1 MIEPTQLTEPTS
13 IESIMRQERELLP
26 RDLIRLRVD
35 FAMRSMLHIQDLVRF
50 MDQKS
55 GLVLTAVGILTTA
68 QGAFL
73 LRMLSTAAVSPLQ
86 QGVRAAALV
95 CTLIYMLIAF
105 GVIFA
110 GTKVFTPSVAPR
122 RPKSKAPGLIF
133 PLAILQ
139 KQDGNE
145 DTYHQRIMQA
155 MPSDLLHDL
164 SNQIVEISNIFKAKS
179 RYLDSVFWRFRLL
192 CVLWLTLML
201 LLVLSN
207 LLP

>member
-1 MIEPTQLTEPTS
+1 MTEPTELMDQTQ
-13 IESIMRQERELLP
+13 IESFFVQEQELQP

-35 FAMRSMLHIQDLVRF
+35 FAIRSMLHIQELVRF

-73 LRMLSTAAVSPLQ
+73 LRMLSMAAVSPLQ
-86 QGVRAAALV
+86 QGVRAAAIG
-95 CTLIYMLIAF
+95 CALIYILTAF
-105 GVIFA
+105 SVIFA

-122 RPKSKAPGLIF
+122 RPNSKAPGLLF

-139 KQDGNE
+139 KQGGNE

>member
-1 MIEPTQLTEPTS
+1 MIEPTQLTEQTS
-13 IESIMRQERELLP
+13 IESTIEQERELLP
-26 RDLIRLRVD
+26 RDLIRLRLD
-35 FAMRSMLHIQDLVRF
+35 FALRSMLHIQDLVRF

-122 RPKSKAPGLIF
+122 RPNSKAPGLIF

-139 KQDGNE
+139 KQGGNE

-192 CVLWLTLML
+192 CVLWLTLIL